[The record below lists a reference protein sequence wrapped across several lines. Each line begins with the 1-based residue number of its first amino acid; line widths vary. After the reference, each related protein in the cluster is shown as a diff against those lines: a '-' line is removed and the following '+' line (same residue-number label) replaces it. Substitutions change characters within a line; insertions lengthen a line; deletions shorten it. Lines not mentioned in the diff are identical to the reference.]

1 MQLVE
6 KGLIDIERP
15 VSYYWPEFSQN
26 GKENIPVKYLFCH
39 KSGLCGVSKPLPAG
53 AYCEWDLICNEL
65 AKQKPLWEP
74 GTAHGY
80 HAITYGHLI
89 GELLRR
95 VDGRTIGQYFQKE
108 IAEPLNLDF
117 WIGLPD
123 SEFERVS
130 DIYPPK
136 PGPLQFLFPLIS
148 KLPRFMIPGR
158 AKFLIDFSDTSKP
171 VGAAFNNPSIS
182 SKGLLNSYKL
192 ITLIRTLNFCTER
205 DKKIIVFNNKKL
217 DIVNSLNSLSLTKW
231 ANKEIE
237 TRLKYG
243 PNKLLKVF
251 QFEVE
256 NKIEISDDSILGPIK
271 TENGFKYEIQIKLSK
286 NLNYLKFI
294 NLFKSFYKIDKSRVR
309 YI

>member
-1 MQLVE
+1 
-6 KGLIDIERP
+6 
-15 VSYYWPEFSQN
+15 
-26 GKENIPVKYLFCH
+26 
-39 KSGLCGVSKPLPAG
+39 
-53 AYCEWDLICNEL
+53 
-65 AKQKPLWEP
+65 
-74 GTAHGY
+74 
-80 HAITYGHLI
+80 
-89 GELLRR
+89 
-95 VDGRTIGQYFQKE
+95 
-108 IAEPLNLDF
+108 
-117 WIGLPD
+117 
-123 SEFERVS
+123 
-130 DIYPPK
+130 
-136 PGPLQFLFPLIS
+136 
-148 KLPRFMIPGR
+148 
-158 AKFLIDFSDTSKP
+158 
-171 VGAAFNNPSIS
+171 
-182 SKGLLNSYKL
+182 L